1 MGVARVF
8 ATLCRV
14 LLSERPEPF
23 PLIRCVL
30 RGCGRGLSKPLS
42 LGGGPTR
49 GPRAPA
55 RPRRCLGWRST
66 PVASGCAGLG
76 SGSGSAPG
84 RDPRPGRWPG
94 VRAFTPTVDS
104 RSFASEGGSRGV
116 LRAET
121 HAWLRARKSMSR
133 RTHASTIYIC
143 ALDWLEFHSCCESH

>member
-116 LRAET
+116 LRAEDPRLASRT
-121 HAWLRARKSMSR
+121 EVDVEAHARKHDLHLRAR
-133 RTHASTIYIC
+133 
-143 ALDWLEFHSCCESH
+143 LVGVPLVL